1 MPLQINLKGSTGEQ
15 GSETESNNAHPSPS
29 ARVNNVPY
37 QYSNAPGAAYGAP
50 HHLQYQ
56 PASSPREYYL
66 PPPPPPPPPPHPDYW
81 YNHGH
86 GSVAESG
93 WKLIS
98 SPLLTKRAQNSITD
112 SNSGRQQSETS
123 PGQPETA
130 PDISP
135 HRYPTNNYYDS
146 AGPPHVSTPSMRGAP
161 FYPPPYPAQGP
172 YPPYYGVPP
181 PPPPPDHTSSSPH
194 PHSYQWQHPRPPN
207 PYPTYPPPGYQVGP
221 YPPYPNP
228 PYVHKPHHMQPPP
241 VAGQEQSSVT
251 LQSTKKRPLPPS
263 FNKNAHPGYL
273 PPRPNQ
279 RTRKKKMYSDFVGVT
294 YNLTHAKYQACITHY
309 RKQYY
314 LGRYKLAVDAA
325 LAYDESAKLLK
336 GPNWKIN
343 FPTKEAYEEA
353 RKEEIKHI
361 GRIGDKVTDDE
372 QSRAAEIV
380 ATKIAK
386 LAASL
391 TSQSKGKAGKPA
403 GAGSSNLTAQSDEAR
418 DRKSNEKGSVLVHF
432 ERSLDSTSTKKS
444 GGKKTPFATSQTTDD
459 VEGLSKVTPCQSEP
473 EVMPLAS
480 PKLDSKL
487 QPNRPK
493 TDEDKISDDE
503 EELVA
508 KTPLPDSPDPTRQA
522 QGAHKNTPES
532 VIKPKVLHYQGVN
545 TTQNTTESAASLK
558 LSLEASDTDSRMEQD
573 IPTSNHSGK
582 SPVSNKTTQ
591 NAAQIEKK
599 ESGTFVAAS
608 ALMTLHGKEK
618 E

>member
-66 PPPPPPPPPPHPDYW
+66 PPPPPPPPHPDYW